1 MENAVTKEELEKIQ
15 SMTSDFN
22 KAKVALG
29 DLELQKHNILQ
40 TIDAMRAEFAI
51 NEKALIE
58 KYGADAVINVQTG
71 AITKREQPMS
81 VLKKA

>member
-1 MENAVTKEELEKIQ
+1 MENTVTKEELEKIQ

-51 NEKALIE
+51 NEKALID
-58 KYGADAVINVQTG
+58 KYGVDAVINIQTG
-71 AITKREQPMS
+71 SITKREQPMS